1 LQQWDLQ
8 PTLNDLFGCEF
19 EKCMEGALAQY
30 GELHVTK
37 LIYSSSQQ
45 CHGSQ
50 EAGREMKFIY
60 A

>member
-1 LQQWDLQ
+1 
-8 PTLNDLFGCEF
+8 
-19 EKCMEGALAQY
+19 MEGALAQY